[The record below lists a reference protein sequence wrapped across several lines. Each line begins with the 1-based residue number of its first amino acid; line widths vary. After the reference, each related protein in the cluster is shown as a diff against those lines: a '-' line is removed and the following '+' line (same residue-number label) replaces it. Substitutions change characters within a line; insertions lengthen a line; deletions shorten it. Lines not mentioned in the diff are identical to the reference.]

1 MALSQEFK
9 TNEADAA
16 IDHALLLNPNSSTY
30 NVWKGIVLGMESK
43 MTTYKVI

>member
-9 TNEADAA
+9 TNEANAA

-30 NVWKGIVLGMESK
+30 KVWKGRVLRMESK
-43 MTTYKVI
+43 NDDIKVI